1 MRRRRQV
8 IQWAVIESR
17 HGASPVQL
25 DPERTVAQREIQLL
39 LERAIDRLP
48 APFRTVLVMRLVE
61 GMSVHETAEALAIRS
76 ETVKTRLHRARSLL
90 RKELEGALG
99 ASLIDTF
106 PFEGER
112 CERMTERVLERL
124 DASQ

>member
-1 MRRRRQV
+1 M
-8 IQWAVIESR
+8 AAIESR
-17 HGASPVQL
+17 HGASQPSLTPGQL

-99 ASLIDTF
+99 PSLIDTF